1 MYILTSVCALQT
13 PGQNMLLQ
21 HFCAKKLKKQEIWCK
36 IWKKKICKFAAECWL
51 RVFSSYFQ
59 LFSQK
64 VEKAYFD
71 QRLEHWAPKGWSKYT
86 TKNMLL
92 NSLPLFLNLKYIELM
107 LGRTGGFG
115 DFKRY
120 VINEVLPVYIRL
132 GFVNRDNDTF
142 MDISLRELVSAV

>member
-1 MYILTSVCALQT
+1 
-13 PGQNMLLQ
+13 
-21 HFCAKKLKKQEIWCK
+21 
-36 IWKKKICKFAAECWL
+36 
-51 RVFSSYFQ
+51 
-59 LFSQK
+59 
-64 VEKAYFD
+64 
-71 QRLEHWAPKGWSKYT
+71 
-86 TKNMLL
+86 
-92 NSLPLFLNLKYIELM
+92 M